1 MPEEIK
7 TQNEQKN
14 TVATVGMWFSII
26 GLVLFIS
33 VFLVLV
39 WNVLL
44 TLFGIMG
51 FLLCFPLLLIWFI
64 LWIIGLFYKPRG
76 KARVAVILPL
86 IAFIALL
93 SYAWK
98 SVETPVNE
106 FIGWVEP
113 QFEQFENDEN
123 FDSDRFGDLLEV
135 EFNKIANDI
144 TEDEWKVLFESSV
157 GSNSLEKAAYALSSM
172 AREWFEN
179 ALEKYNNGELPEFD
193 EENVNNIIDVDI
205 DVEDENDIEDESDVE
220 NDSEDEDDV
229 DNENK
234 PIQQDEVT
242 VTQPKKSNN
251 GTFTQSE
258 KNDIE
263 QILDILE

>member
-1 MPEEIK
+1 MTEEIK
-7 TQNEQKN
+7 TQEEQKN

-33 VFLVLV
+33 AFLVLV

-86 IAFIALL
+86 IAFIAFNCLL

-144 TEDEWKVLFESSV
+144 TEDEWKVLFESSA

-179 ALEKYNNGELPEFD
+179 ALEKYKNGELPEFD
-193 EENVNNIIDVDI
+193 EDVDNVIDIDI
-205 DVEDENDIEDESDVE
+205 DVNSDENDEDTNEED
-220 NDSEDEDDV
+220 DSESESV
-229 DNENK
+229 E
-234 PIQQDEVT
+234 QEEVT
-242 VTQPKKSNN
+242 VAQPKKSNN
-251 GTFTQSE
+251 ETFSQSE

>member
-1 MPEEIK
+1 MTEEVK
-7 TQNEQKN
+7 TQEQPKN

-33 VFLVLV
+33 AFLVLV

-86 IAFIALL
+86 IAFIAFNCLL

-144 TEDEWKVLFESSV
+144 TEDEWKVLFESSA

-179 ALEKYNNGELPEFD
+179 ALEKYNNGEIVEID
-193 EENVNNIIDVDI
+193 EEDNHSIDVDVDVNDDEI
-205 DVEDENDIEDESDVE
+205 DQDSD
-220 NDSEDEDDV
+220 DEDNG
-229 DNENK
+229 DNDEQVEPVEQK
-234 PIQQDEVT
+234 EVT
-242 VTQPKKSNN
+242 VSQPKKSNN
-251 GTFTQSE
+251 GTFSQSE
-258 KNDIE
+258 QNDIE
-263 QILDILE
+263 QILNILE